1 MPQLHIIHCYL
12 AVSSLAGG
20 ELGFLLPVRFDSDA
34 EMVMQ
39 VNGEE
44 PRHVWSHSG
53 TGSGWR
59 INPMSYTWWL
69 HPSDFNQYNRVG
81 KGTVRLQ
88 LQSCRNGG
96 AGECLYVSYGSW
108 SLVSSVRD

>member
-1 MPQLHIIHCYL
+1 M
-12 AVSSLAGG
+12 VG
-20 ELGFLLPVRFDSDA
+20 EFVLLFPVRFDSDA
-34 EMVMQ
+34 EMVTQ

-44 PRHVWSHSG
+44 PRHVWSHTG

-88 LQSCRNGG
+88 LQSCRQGG
-96 AGECLYVSYGSW
+96 ANECLYVRYGSLTTY
-108 SLVSSVRD
+108 SHVSHISACVSIHLLSSSCYV